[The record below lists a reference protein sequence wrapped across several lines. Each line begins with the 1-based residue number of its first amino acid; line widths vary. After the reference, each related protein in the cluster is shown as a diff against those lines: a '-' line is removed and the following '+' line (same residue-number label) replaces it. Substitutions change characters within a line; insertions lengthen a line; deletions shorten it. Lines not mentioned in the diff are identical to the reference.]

1 MYVVGNGYSLV
12 DVTDSDSV
20 AYNASV
26 SDPLSTFDF
35 HVDDIN
41 VSILLDN
48 FQEVIVWDENA
59 TPIQGSVPIPSM
71 NYCLNPTLQN
81 NTNGG
86 GGTSLPN
93 FFTSGTLS
101 SSLWSYANNAPSV
114 TFNNNA
120 LGYTYQNQQSTIFVA
135 PVKPGQKYMFSVYVT
150 GSGVISNIQA
160 VIQFDYLDI
169 SGTFLSGAG
178 IQPIPTTQTRYA
190 VQAVAPANA
199 AAVILTFGG
208 QTTVAGTNSGTI
220 TFGTAQFE
228 PMWFVDQGVSYPTPD
243 CNFAQLNSVVLPNGT
258 TSRKC
263 RIFTGFIDDLEITYE
278 GNQRFYDVKAVSNNS
293 LLEDYAL
300 INSSYTSQY
309 DTFIITDIITT
320 SFSGVIS
327 IGQQNLQAPVSTIV
341 QGQLIDQVT
350 HVDMTFRE
358 VLNFLANT
366 SGFLFYLD
374 PYYYLHYIPQYYD
387 VATFQLSDTPDYITS
402 FPYESYTLQKDG
414 TTRGNAI
421 KLTGNKQNAAAIQDT
436 FTGDGVT
443 TVFNLTK
450 PPFTVHT
457 VTVNGVRQ
465 RTGIDGV
472 DVLGSTFKALVNKQR
487 LIITFQTAPPNTQA
501 IVVEYTYEDAV
512 ISLVQSGDSYAK
524 YNRWFWRK
532 VNDSNMTSS
541 KAATNRGIAEIT
553 KYAFPRQI
561 PKFTTNNL
569 SIPVG
574 STVLLT
580 SQHDSLSQAA
590 FTVQTV
596 SVSHQGGGVYLYQYT
611 TGAYNPTL
619 LDHFR
624 NTHKAINR
632 PGYTSNVATQIVS
645 YDSVLFDTITW
656 NDVIVANRQGTQP
669 AGKYGTA
676 KYGFSSYS

>member
-1 MYVVGNGYSLV
+1 MYVVGNGQSLIEHV
-12 DVTDSDSV
+12 DGDSV

-35 HVDDIN
+35 HVDDITLA
-41 VSILLDN
+41 ILLDD

-59 TPIQGSVPIPSM
+59 APIQGSVPIPSM

-101 SSLWSYANNAPSV
+101 SSLWSYANNAPSL
-114 TFNNNA
+114 TFNNNS

-135 PVKPGQKYMFSVYVT
+135 PVKPGVKYMFSIYMQ
-150 GSGVISNIQA
+150 GSGTISNIQA
-160 VIQFDYLDI
+160 VIQFDFLDI
-169 SGTFLSGAG
+169 TGLFISGVG
-178 IQPIPTTQTRYA
+178 IQPTPTLSQQRIA
-190 VQAVAPANA
+190 ISAIAPANA

-208 QTTVAGTNSGTI
+208 QTTVNGSNSGTI
-220 TFGTAQFE
+220 TYGTAQFE
-228 PMWFVDQGVSYPTPD
+228 PMWFVNQGVSYPTPD
-243 CNFAQLNSVVLPNGT
+243 CNFAQTNSVQLPNGT

-263 RIFTGFIDDLEITYE
+263 RIFTGYIDDLEITYE
-278 GNQRFYDVKAVSNNS
+278 GNQRFYDVKSISNNS

-300 INSSYTSQY
+300 INSSYTNEY
-309 DTFIITDIITT
+309 DTFIITDVITT
-320 SFSGVIS
+320 YFSGVIS
-327 IGQQNLQAPVSTIV
+327 TGQQNLQAPTSTIV
-341 QGQLIDQVT
+341 QGQLIDSIV

-358 VLNFLANT
+358 VLNYLSNT

-374 PYYYLHYIPQYYD
+374 PYFYLHYVPQYYD
-387 VATFQLSDTPDYITS
+387 VATFQLSDNPDYITS

-421 KLTGNKQNAAAIQDT
+421 KLTGNKQNAAAIQDL
-436 FTGDGVT
+436 FTGDGST

-450 PPFTVHT
+450 PPYTVHL

-465 RTGIDGV
+465 RTGVDGV

-541 KAATNRGIAEIT
+541 KAATLRGIAEAT
-553 KYAFPRQI
+553 KYAFSRQI

-580 SQHDSLSQAA
+580 SQHDSLSQTA

-596 SVSHQGGGVYLYQYT
+596 SVSHLGGGFYLYQYT

-624 NTHKAINR
+624 NTHKALNR
-632 PGYTSNVATQIVS
+632 PGYTSNVATQIVT

-656 NDVIVANRQGTQP
+656 SDSIRATAVA
-669 AGKYGTA
+669 AGPFVYGTA